1 MIRTAAKWIFNFV
14 LLLAVSGLT
23 VYYIFRGH
31 SLEQIFSYLDDGD
44 LRYWLLGVLFVAA
57 FMAAESVCIRILT
70 RAAGYHPK
78 FSHCLIYSFS
88 GFFFSGITP
97 FAGGGQPVQVYLMR
111 RDEIPIAVSAPT
123 LMVVT
128 VFYKT
133 VLVVMTLPVLLL
145 RPAGIMRYVAPVEG
159 WCWVG
164 LGLTVAC
171 LIGWALLVF
180 HPAAVRRFLLWLIRV
195 GKRLLPFA
203 RRWLAER
210 EILLDGWMDQYA
222 QAADG
227 FRRDRKAMLA
237 VFGVTLAQ
245 RILLFS
251 VTALACFS
259 FGLFPENFWVLP
271 LLQAM
276 ISLAV
281 DMLPLPGGTGLT
293 EALFLVMFS
302 PICGEELTLP
312 VMIVSRGISYYSQL
326 LLGAAVALI
335 AFRVIR
341 KRRSVNNDRIL

>member
-1 MIRTAAKWIFNFV
+1 MIRTAVKWIVNSLF
-14 LLLAVSGLT
+14 LLTVSALT
-23 VYYIFRGH
+23 VYYVFRGQ
-31 SLEQIFSYLDDGD
+31 SLEEILSYLDRGN
-44 LRYWLLGVLFVAA
+44 LPYWLFGVLFVIA

-70 RAAGYHPK
+70 RAAGYRPK
-78 FSHCLIYSFS
+78 FSHCLVYSFS

-111 RDEIPIAVSAPT
+111 RDEIPVAVSAPT

-128 VFYKT
+128 VFYKA

-145 RPAGIMRYVAPVEG
+145 RPDGVMRYVAPVEG

-171 LIGWALLVF
+171 LIGWTFLVF
-180 HPAAVRRFLLWLIRV
+180 RPALVRRFLRWCIRA
-195 GKRLLPFA
+195 GKKLLPFA
-203 RRWLAER
+203 RRWLAGR

-222 QAADG
+222 QAADR

-245 RILLFS
+245 RALLFS

-259 FGLFPENFWVLP
+259 FGIFPENFWVLP

-302 PICGEELTLP
+302 PICGEALTLP

-326 LLGAAVALI
+326 LLGGAVALI

-341 KRRSVNNDRIL
+341 KRRSVNDDRIL